1 MCTHFIISLIL
12 FCVYHITGKMT
23 AEGEDND
30 GSDSGIQEPAGA
42 RDKKKGRKSFTR
54 HDLKGCTAFF
64 QQLDALLQLGH
75 GDSDHWTA
83 SAMQEVS
90 AITGSSAPAAGG
102 KAVPLL
108 VTPPPASSVHT
119 SAAMQQSLVQ
129 RFRSIASLLT
139 ASVMKQYEGSMRE
152 IQQVFEQANQA
163 LLASFRLDRQES
175 INIDETHF
183 AKSPGVKQS
192 SSSLSPSTSRTSSV
206 GSSGSSLSREMPA
219 RLEVPLLH
227 QRMKHLVA
235 TMEKFVPHGGLAL
248 LLIQ

>member
-1 MCTHFIISLIL
+1 
-12 FCVYHITGKMT
+12 MT
-23 AEGEDND
+23 TEGEDND
-30 GSDSGIQEPAGA
+30 GSDSGVQEPAGA

-83 SAMQEVS
+83 SALQEVS

-108 VTPPPASSVHT
+108 VTPPSSSSSVHT

-129 RFRSIASLLT
+129 RFRSVASLLT

-175 INIDETHF
+175 LNIDETHF

-192 SSSLSPSTSRTSSV
+192 PSSFSPSTSRTSSI
-206 GSSGSSLSREMPA
+206 GSSGSSLSREIPA

-227 QRMKHLVA
+227 QRMKHLIA

>member
-1 MCTHFIISLIL
+1 M
-12 FCVYHITGKMT
+12 YHTTGKMT
-23 AEGEDND
+23 TEGEDND
-30 GSDSGIQEPAGA
+30 GSDSGVQEPAGA
-42 RDKKKGRKSFTR
+42 RDKKKGRKAFTR
-54 HDLKGCTAFF
+54 HDLKGCTGFF
-64 QQLDALLQLGH
+64 QQLDSLLQLGH

-108 VTPPPASSVHT
+108 VTPPPSSVHT
-119 SAAMQQSLVQ
+119 SAALQQSLVQ
-129 RFRSIASLLT
+129 HFRSVASLLT

-152 IQQVFEQANQA
+152 IQQAFEQANQV

-192 SSSLSPSTSRTSSV
+192 PSSFSPATSHTSSI
-206 GSSGSSLSREMPA
+206 GSSGSSLSREMPT

-227 QRMKHLVA
+227 QRMKHLIA

-248 LLIQ
+248 LLIE